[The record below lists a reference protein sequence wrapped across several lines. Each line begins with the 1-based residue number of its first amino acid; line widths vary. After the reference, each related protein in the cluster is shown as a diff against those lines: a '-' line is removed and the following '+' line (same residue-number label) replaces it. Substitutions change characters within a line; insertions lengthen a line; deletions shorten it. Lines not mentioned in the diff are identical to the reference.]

1 MNASLLVKPLDIE
14 IHLNLDTAM
23 VVKITSIGG
32 QNYLTT
38 ALQKQLQSNRIHLY
52 RTSVKSFVK
61 IREIIS
67 YAWIPMMS
75 PESESNSGGLSSI
88 FDIFWY
94 FLKKFMIQLFLL
106 IIRFWSE
113 YCENDKNVI
122 ALYPDNMCHV
132 SH

>member
-61 IREIIS
+61 IR
-67 YAWIPMMS
+67 YA
-75 PESESNSGGLSSI
+75 
-88 FDIFWY
+88 F
-94 FLKKFMIQLFLL
+94 KKKKSRIMRHCPI
-106 IIRFWSE
+106 
-113 YCENDKNVI
+113 
-122 ALYPDNMCHV
+122 
-132 SH
+132 